1 MKRTQIIATI
11 KKVRFVSMFKSRTG
25 DEYHEIHYTVEG
37 SDKTYKHH
45 FYHTG
50 SMNDKLFWRRDELA
64 HLLSDISG
72 WLKPVGDGTRCR
84 TLYDRQ
90 NDDGELKVVI
100 DYYRNG
106 KIWLSVQK

>member
-25 DEYHEIHYTVEG
+25 DECHEIHYTVEG

-50 SMNDKLFWRRDELA
+50 GLNDKLFWRRDELA
-64 HLLSDISG
+64 HLLSNISW
-72 WLKPVGDGTRCR
+72 WLKSCGDGTRCR
-84 TLYDRQ
+84 TLYDSQ
-90 NDDGELKVVI
+90 NDGGELKVVI
-100 DYYRNG
+100 DYYGDG